1 MTGGLA
7 GLEEIEVAEVALAAH
22 GNAGRVEAIDAHGV
36 GCRFFDRDKYE
47 VGGSEEVEVV
57 GGLLCVAV
65 LRYRLG
71 KRLGGG
77 VFGCLDVSDGCRAV
91 GVGGDD
97 VEPTLEEKAFGVA
110 ASDAPK
116 NAHLAL
122 GVG

>member
-36 GCRFFDRDKYE
+36 GRRFFYRDEYE

-57 GGLLCVAV
+57 GGLLRVSV
-65 LRYRLG
+65 LRDGLG

-77 VFGCLDVSDGCRAV
+77 VFGGLNVRDGGRAV
-91 GVGGDD
+91 GVGGYD

-110 ASDAPK
+110 PSDAPK